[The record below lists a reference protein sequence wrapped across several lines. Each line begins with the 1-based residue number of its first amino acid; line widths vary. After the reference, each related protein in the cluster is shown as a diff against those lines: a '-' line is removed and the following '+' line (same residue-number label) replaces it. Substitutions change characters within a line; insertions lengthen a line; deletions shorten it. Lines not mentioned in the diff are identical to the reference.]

1 MVNQVTLMVYEI
13 IEKVAEAKKREE
25 KIEILRQYN
34 HNWALKDILR
44 GTYDDKIQ
52 WKEILR
58 GFDIQS
64 GINKLNFKR
73 SAANYFKVEIKPL
86 NAISF
91 GNGGAGTLPWTF
103 IDEIQFIR
111 N

>member
-1 MVNQVTLMVYEI
+1 MNDSDFVKGLEI
-13 IEKVAEAKKREE
+13 GFKEDNGSWIYLPHLVR
-25 KIEILRQYN
+25 IYVS
-34 HNWALKDILR
+34 
-44 GTYDDKIQ
+44 DDKIQ

-86 NAISF
+86 DAIPF